1 MEDCSVSDE
10 ISEICWFCKK
20 GRHEE
25 CMKEMPVNAKSEGP
39 HECTFDTK
47 LISCKCS
54 HGKWN
59 KLNYDKEFWNKYADE
74 NESRNNE
81 EFTKFLTDLARSLHC
96 TSILEIGCGTG
107 VDLRKFDDSFEIH
120 GVDLN
125 EHALDLARKNIPSG
139 KFHKENI
146 TKLPFEDASV
156 DFIFTHKLL
165 NYLDDDTLDKG
176 VSEMFRVA
184 KKYIVNCELFG
195 ETEDVINDE
204 MKFRN
209 MLKRWLNYKV
219 KVVSNV
225 NMHEEI
231 EPEQVRF
238 TLLRKLQ

>member
-1 MEDCSVSDE
+1 
-10 ISEICWFCKK
+10 
-20 GRHEE
+20 
-25 CMKEMPVNAKSEGP
+25 MKEMPVNAKSEGP

-125 EHALDLARKNIPSG
+125 EHALELARKNIPNG
-139 KFHKENI
+139 KFYRENI

-165 NYLDDDTLDKG
+165 NYLEDDILDNG

>member
-1 MEDCSVSDE
+1 MQMWPWKVQDIME
-10 ISEICWFCKK
+10 
-20 GRHEE
+20 
-25 CMKEMPVNAKSEGP
+25 
-39 HECTFDTK
+39 
-47 LISCKCS
+47 
-54 HGKWN
+54 
-59 KLNYDKEFWNKYADE
+59 YDKEFWDKYADE
-74 NESRNNE
+74 NESRNND

-96 TSILEIGCGTG
+96 TSVLEIGCGTG
-107 VDLRKFDDSFEIH
+107 IDLRKFDDSFEIH

-125 EHALDLARKNIPSG
+125 NHALELAKKNITNG
-139 KFHKENI
+139 KFYKEDI

-156 DFIFTHKLL
+156 DFVFTHKLL
-165 NYLDDDTLDKG
+165 NYLDDETLDKG
-176 VSEMFRVA
+176 VSEMFRVS

-195 ETEDVINDE
+195 ENEETINE
-204 MKFRN
+204 EIKLRN